1 MTHYELS
8 GLDRIER
15 VDCTKT
21 KNDFFRFRSA
31 RFTSVRWQWVH
42 SIDFTAFCHLVIFLP
57 SLVLDWAKSMV
68 TLPTMFVLS
77 EYWSSE
83 NGQHIYGKL
92 RVRGVQIRVV
102 LNDVL
107 SCCVIVV

>member
-1 MTHYELS
+1 M
-8 GLDRIER
+8 
-15 VDCTKT
+15 
-21 KNDFFRFRSA
+21 
-31 RFTSVRWQWVH
+31 
-42 SIDFTAFCHLVIFLP
+42 
-57 SLVLDWAKSMV
+57 AKSMV
-68 TLPTMFVLS
+68 TLSTIFVLS

-102 LNDVL
+102 LSDVL